1 MNHDGKVSTYVRT
14 RQPRIKEGF
23 TPNFKEINPP
33 IGVKAPCRIFFDAET
48 KIKSS

>member
-14 RQPRIKEGF
+14 RQPNIKEGF

-33 IGVKAPCRIFFDAET
+33 IGVKAP
-48 KIKSS
+48 